1 MSKKKVIVIGGG
13 ASGIV
18 AAIAAARSGADVT
31 ILEHKNRI
39 GKKILSTGNGKC
51 NLTNLNQDVK
61 KYYGNHPEFIMP
73 VFQQFGVTETL
84 DFFHAMGILIK
95 DKNGYIYPNSEQ
107 ASSVLDVLRMELEYL
122 KVEIICE
129 CTIKSIRK
137 IRNQFV
143 MKTNLKEYKSDTCIM
158 AIGGKAAPVTGSDG
172 SGFQYVEEFGHTV
185 LTMVPALVQ
194 LKAKQSFF
202 KELAGIRIEGK
213 VQLWSDSILL
223 SSEYGELQLTKY
235 GISGIPVMQI
245 SRFASMEL
253 LKNKKVT
260 AVLDFY
266 PQMTEKE
273 LKNYLKNRF
282 KHSHYK
288 TAEECFIGFINKK
301 LGNVLLKESGIALKQ
316 NANEIKLKQ
325 IEILAKQIKT
335 FSIDILATNS
345 FENAQV
351 TAGGVSTKEI
361 NNETLESKLVSQLF
375 FAGEMIDIDGTC
387 GGYNL
392 QWAWSSGY
400 VAGIH
405 AAMRD

>member
-18 AAIAAARSGADVT
+18 AAIAASRSGADVT
-31 ILEHKNRI
+31 ILEHMKRI

-51 NLTNLNQDVK
+51 NITNLNQDIK
-61 KYYGNHPEFIMP
+61 KYNGNNPEFILP
-73 VFQQFGVTETL
+73 VFEQFGVKETL

-107 ASSVLDVLRMELEYL
+107 ASSVLDVLRMELENL
-122 KVEIICE
+122 NVEIICE
-129 CTIKSIRK
+129 CKINGIKK
-137 IRNQFV
+137 IRNQFIIN
-143 MKTNLKEYKSDTCIM
+143 TNLKEYKSDACIM

-172 SGFQYVEEFGHTV
+172 SGFLYVKEFGHTV
-185 LTMVPALVQ
+185 LSMVPALVQ

-202 KELAGIRIEGK
+202 KELAGIRIEGN
-213 VQLWSDSILL
+213 VQLWSNSMLL
-223 SSEYGELQLTKY
+223 ASEYGEIQLTKY

-245 SRFASMEL
+245 SRFASLEL
-253 LKNKKVT
+253 LKYKKVS
-260 AVLDFY
+260 AILDFN
-266 PQMTEKE
+266 PQMNEEE
-273 LKNYLKNRF
+273 LKHYLKNRF
-282 KHSHYK
+282 KHSRNK

-301 LGNVLLKESGIALKQ
+301 LGNVLLKESGINLNQ
-316 NANEIKLKQ
+316 NANGIKFEQ
-325 IEILAKQIKT
+325 IEVLVKKIKT
-335 FSIDILATNS
+335 FSIDIIAANS

-351 TAGGVSTKEI
+351 TAGGISTTEI
-361 NNETLESKLVSQLF
+361 NNKTLESKLVSQLF